1 MEAEM
6 KRIFVFALLIVLLS
20 ACSNNDENEP
30 LNNDLDEK
38 IEENDVIKEVEKE
51 FDLIIKPTDSKI
63 AEINYI
69 DSQYILDGQTV
80 GYVDQFARLSLNRLG
95 GYFDFENEGNVYSKG
110 TYAFEIHE
118 GEKSVTTYYN
128 GQQIGEWNL
137 SYDTIF
143 ESGEIYMVDF
153 DLAEVLGLE
162 KTWNPGDNSILFIGT
177 DYSVRD
183 FGTINI
189 SGYDLFLNSKRPT
202 DVDVYIHPDN
212 GNMVM
217 MSGHYDNELG
227 SFVGISQATLDC
239 EMTDVRI
246 IVRNKGRILYSSVMK
261 DVIADIT
268 KHRISTGQIGKF
280 TYLEL
285 ELPKAGYVIS
295 DDGNIYIKGSIS
307 ESGEITVIVSKDDTE
322 IDRGQFPII
331 DGEFN
336 IQMPLKEDEGVYK
349 VEIRGEMNPYGVQ
362 ELFHFYVLKQEL
374 MKVNLSDSWNEL
386 WDGIVEEGINITL
399 SLDQIAQVNEV
410 IAPIFTDTNGNITV
424 NPISCFFTSYY
435 NSPEDMDF
443 ANFLRYF
450 PYHSNVNDVEE
461 FNCLKLQG
469 NWPFAEELETI
480 PVPIH
485 RYLTEEVEQ
494 VLLEFVG
501 VELEDMNGVG
511 FDELLYL
518 EDYNAY
524 YNFTSDFGP
533 GIFNCTSGEVTNSTI
548 KLYEEHGT
556 YKVAVLTLEKQ
567 NGRYVIV
574 SHQEMDTTSQNEL
587 ECNVIEFDYTDT
599 FLGGKESFPTYGNL
613 VKTFGEP
620 TEVRNVTDE
629 DEVPI
634 YGYFSALVYDDIEF
648 VFPCSG
654 NENDK
659 FFIKDNDRVCR
670 VDITG
675 DKYSLDGSFFGGM
688 GIGSSADEIVEF
700 LDKEIRGINYSDP
713 YSTCLEI
720 VVIRFR
726 NDVDKYNYERG
737 IYFSGEMDTGL
748 ALGVVYLIDDNDEV
762 VRIVM
767 GWPTAG

>member
-1 MEAEM
+1 MM
-6 KRIFVFALLIVLLS
+6 KKKSSLIIILMTIIIPIFILWNSTENIELVSGRNDITNIRI
-20 ACSNNDENEP
+20 NGKNYEEP
-30 LNNDLDEK
+30 E
-38 IEENDVIKEVEKE
+38 EVEK
-51 FDLIIKPTDSKI
+51 IIGLLDKYDSQRTKISFPIDMNNNIYEIDYIDNNKPRHIMLGNINIIYESADQKIYEIISGDELI
-63 AEINYI
+63 AEIE
-69 DSQYILDGQTV
+69 IL
-80 GYVDQFARLSLNRLG
+80 
-95 GYFDFENEGNVYSKG
+95 
-110 TYAFEIHE
+110 
-118 GEKSVTTYYN
+118 
-128 GQQIGEWNL
+128 IGE
-137 SYDTIF
+137 
-143 ESGEIYMVDF
+143 V
-153 DLAEVLGLE
+153 
-162 KTWNPGDNSILFIGT
+162 
-177 DYSVRD
+177 
-183 FGTINI
+183 
-189 SGYDLFLNSKRPT
+189 
-202 DVDVYIHPDN
+202 
-212 GNMVM
+212 
-217 MSGHYDNELG
+217 
-227 SFVGISQATLDC
+227 
-239 EMTDVRI
+239 
-246 IVRNKGRILYSSVMK
+246 SS
-261 DVIADIT
+261 
-268 KHRISTGQIGKF
+268 
-280 TYLEL
+280 
-285 ELPKAGYVIS
+285 
-295 DDGNIYIKGSIS
+295 
-307 ESGEITVIVSKDDTE
+307 
-322 IDRGQFPII
+322 
-331 DGEFN
+331 
-336 IQMPLKEDEGVYK
+336 
-349 VEIRGEMNPYGVQ
+349 
-362 ELFHFYVLKQEL
+362 LKQEL
-374 MKVNLSDSWNEL
+374 MKVDLQDHWNEL
-386 WDGIVEEGINITL
+386 WNNLMEEDKIF
-399 SLDQIAQVNEV
+399 SFSSEQIERINEV
-410 IAPIFTDTNGNITV
+410 LVPVFTDLNGNLVV

-435 NSPEDMDF
+435 SEPEDIDF

-450 PYHSNVNDVEE
+450 PYHSKVNDTEE
-461 FNCLKLQG
+461 FNYLKSQE
-469 NWPFAEELETI
+469 NWPFAEELESS

-494 VLLEFVG
+494 VLLEFAG

-533 GIFNCTSGEVTNSTI
+533 GTFNCTSGEVSNGII
-548 KLYEEHGT
+548 KLYEEYGT

-599 FLGGKESFPTYGNL
+599 FLGGKESFPTYENL
-613 VKTFGEP
+613 VKAFGEP

-629 DEVPI
+629 DEVSI

-675 DKYSLDGSFFGGM
+675 DKYSLDGPFFGGM

-700 LDKEIRGINYSDP
+700 LDKEIREINYSDP

-726 NDVDKYNYERG
+726 NDMDKYDYERG
-737 IYFSGEMDTGL
+737 IYFTGEMDTGL